1 MHDGTKRR
9 SSGMKKALTTIGV
22 LVAALTFAGVAAAA
36 TPQGKLTG
44 GATLTSNPLGIHS
57 ITVVTTIVDGETV
70 DVAKNNDRTG
80 DCDGDSGKIKV
91 TYGSS
96 SSSADT
102 SSTNVDW
109 GSGSSY
115 HYYYIHCAHYTGDL
129 AMMVD
134 YYDSKLCKY
143 VIFRVK
149 DRPTGDS
156 FLYHTAT
163 TAAGAMSWVNLGT
176 GDSGNNASPLI
187 STPMSGDFSVTP

>member
-1 MHDGTKRR
+1 
-9 SSGMKKALTTIGV
+9 MKKVLTTIGV
-22 LVAALTFAGVAAAA
+22 VLAALTFAGVAAAA

-70 DVAKNNDRTG
+70 DTAKNNDRTG

-91 TYGSS
+91 TYG
-96 SSSADT
+96 
-102 SSTNVDW
+102 
-109 GSGSSY
+109 Y
-115 HYYYIHCAHYTGDL
+115 HYAYYNILCAHYTGDL

-156 FLYHTAT
+156 FLYQTAT
-163 TAAGAMSWVNLGT
+163 TATRAMNWVNLGT
-176 GDSGNNASPLI
+176 GDSGNNATPLI
-187 STPMSGDFSVTP
+187 STPMSGDFSITL

>member
-1 MHDGTKRR
+1 
-9 SSGMKKALTTIGV
+9 MKKALTTIGIV
-22 LVAALTFAGVAAAA
+22 VAALTFAGVAAAA

-57 ITVVTTIVDGETV
+57 VTVITTIVDGETV

-91 TYGSS
+91 TYGGYH

-102 SSTNVDW
+102 SSTNG
-109 GSGSSY
+109 GSGS
-115 HYYYIHCAHYTGDL
+115 YYRYYNIICAHYTGDL

-156 FLYHTAT
+156 FLYRTAT
-163 TAAGAMSWVNLGT
+163 TATGAMNWVNLGT
-176 GDSGNNASPLI
+176 GDSGNNATPLM
-187 STPMSGDFSVTP
+187 STPMSGDFSITL

>member
-1 MHDGTKRR
+1 
-9 SSGMKKALTTIGV
+9 MKKALTTIGIV
-22 LVAALTFAGVAAAA
+22 VAALTFAGVAAAA

-57 ITVVTTIVDGETV
+57 VTVITTIVDGETA

-91 TYGSS
+91 TYG
-96 SSSADT
+96 
-102 SSTNVDW
+102 
-109 GSGSSY
+109 Y
-115 HYYYIHCAHYTGDL
+115 HYSYYNILCAHYTGDL

-156 FLYHTAT
+156 FLYRTDTTAT
-163 TAAGAMSWVNLGT
+163 RAMNWVNLGT
-176 GDSGNNASPLI
+176 GDSGNNATPLM
-187 STPMSGDFSVTP
+187 STPMSGGFSITL